1 MANDNRHRP
10 QDLSQEEVTLA
21 LRILRWVVDALGP
34 APAVEAVT
42 RAQRILR
49 WIADALD
56 PLATRAA
63 SPPVAAQAEAPAEKP
78 FLTPDE
84 VRLFEVL
91 N

>member
-1 MANDNRHRP
+1 MGNDNHHRTRGF
-10 QDLSQEEVTLA
+10 SQEEVTLA

-34 APAVEAVT
+34 SPAIEAVT

-56 PLATRAA
+56 PFTTRAA
-63 SPPVAAQAEAPAEKP
+63 VPPAAAQVEALAEKP
-78 FLTPDE
+78 SLTPDE